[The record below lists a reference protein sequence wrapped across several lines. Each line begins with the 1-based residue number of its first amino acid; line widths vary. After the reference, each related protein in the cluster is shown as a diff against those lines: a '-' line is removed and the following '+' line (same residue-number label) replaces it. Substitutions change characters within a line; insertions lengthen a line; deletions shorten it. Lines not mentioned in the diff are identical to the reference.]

1 MKIHIIETGYFKLD
15 GGAMFGVVPK
25 TVWQRKTQPDEHNL
39 CTWSMRCLLIEHGEH
54 RILIDTGIGDKQDEK
69 FRSHFEPHGEA
80 TLLGSLRQ
88 AGFEPESITDVLL
101 THLHFDHVGGA
112 VKYDTDGKLV
122 PTFPEATYWSNEV
135 HYNWAYYPNPRER
148 ASFLQENFV
157 PLKNAGVLKFIDV
170 QKDDLEWLP
179 GINIRFVYGH
189 TEAMMVPIFYQGD
202 HTLVYCADV
211 IPSSFHIGMPY
222 VMSYDL
228 RPLDTMREKGRILED
243 GVDRGHYLFF
253 EHDPSTACVEV
264 VRNDRSRIAQGQ
276 SVDVEALFSNN
287 NDFLTSG

>member
-1 MKIHIIETGYFKLD
+1 MTIHIIETGYFKLD

-25 TVWQRKTQPDEHNL
+25 TLWQKKNKPDENNL
-39 CTWSMRCLLIEHGEH
+39 CTWSMRCLLIEQGER
-54 RILIDTGIGDKQDEK
+54 RILVDTGIGDKQDEK
-69 FRSHFEPHGEA
+69 FRSHFKPHGA
-80 TLLGSLRQ
+80 ASLMGSLQQ

-112 VKYDTDGKLV
+112 VKYDANQNLV
-122 PTFPEATYWSNEV
+122 PTFPNATYWSNEV
-135 HYNWAYYPNPRER
+135 HYNWAYYPNPREK
-148 ASFLQENFV
+148 ASFLKENFV
-157 PLKNAGVLKFIDV
+157 PLKKAGVLQFIDV

-179 GINIRFVYGH
+179 GIDIRFVYGH
-189 TEAMMVPIFYQGD
+189 TEAMMVPIFHQGD

-253 EHDPSTACVEV
+253 EHDPFTACAQVE
-264 VRNDRSRIAQGQ
+264 RNDRSHIAKGAD
-276 SVDVEALFSNN
+276 VDVEALFQ
-287 NDFLTSG
+287 

>member
-1 MKIHIIETGYFKLD
+1 MTIHIIETGYFKLD

-25 TVWQRKTQPDEHNL
+25 TLWQKKNKPDENNL
-39 CTWSMRCLLIEHGEH
+39 CTWSMRCLLIEHGDR
-54 RILIDTGIGDKQDEK
+54 RILVDTGIGDKQDEK
-69 FRSHFEPHGEA
+69 FRSHFEPHGA
-80 TLLGSLRQ
+80 ASLMGSLQQ

-112 VKYDTDGKLV
+112 VKYDANQNLV
-122 PTFPEATYWSNEV
+122 PAFPNATYWSNEV
-135 HYNWAYYPNPRER
+135 HYNWAYYPNPREK
-148 ASFLQENFV
+148 ASFLKENFV
-157 PLKNAGVLKFIDV
+157 PLKKAGVLQFIDV

-179 GINIRFVYGH
+179 GIDIRFVYGH
-189 TEAMMVPIFYQGD
+189 TEAMMVPIFHQGD
-202 HTLVYCADV
+202 HTLIYCADV

-253 EHDPSTACVEV
+253 EHDPATACVQVE
-264 VRNDRSRIAQGQ
+264 RNDRGRIAKGAD
-276 SVDVEALFSNN
+276 VDVEALFQ
-287 NDFLTSG
+287 

>member
-1 MKIHIIETGYFKLD
+1 MTIHIIETGYFKLD

-25 TVWQRKTQPDEHNL
+25 TLWQKKNKPDENNL
-39 CTWSMRCLLIEHGEH
+39 CTWSMRCLLIEYGDR
-54 RILIDTGIGDKQDEK
+54 RILVDTGIGDKQDEK
-69 FRSHFEPHGEA
+69 FRSHFEPHGA
-80 TLLGSLRQ
+80 ASLMGSLQQ

-112 VKYDTDGKLV
+112 VKYDANQNLV
-122 PTFPEATYWSNEV
+122 PAFPNATYWSNEV
-135 HYNWAYYPNPRER
+135 HYNWAYYPNPREK
-148 ASFLQENFV
+148 ASFLKENFV
-157 PLKNAGVLKFIDV
+157 PLKQAGVLQFIDV

-179 GINIRFVYGH
+179 GIDIRFVYGH
-189 TEAMMVPIFYQGD
+189 TEAMMVPIFHQGD
-202 HTLVYCADV
+202 HTLIYCADV

-253 EHDPSTACVEV
+253 EHDPATACVEV
-264 VRNDRSRIAQGQ
+264 ERNDRGRIAKGAD
-276 SVDVEALFSNN
+276 VDVEALFQ
-287 NDFLTSG
+287 